1 MKKMHNLILFLL
13 ILVGCKPAVELN
25 GDTGIDKFSFEKEAA
40 IGLAYMFTITPDASV
55 NTFIIQNKDSV
66 PQGTDVTKL
75 KAKFSTI
82 NTLVK
87 VKVNGVEQTTN
98 VSVNDFTNPVIY
110 EAYAEDGTVKKY
122 KVIVN
127 VAKQSLRA
135 EKFIIINQTTFTETE
150 VQTIVA
156 KYGAQSNKRVAVGLG
171 IIISVL
177 NSAPATFLDKLN
189 NQLALAKKYD
199 IPILV
204 KLDTEYYWDYRPD
217 LWNWWDSS
225 IAGYNPDNKNNVEWS
240 DWTSD
245 AAIKICWLNWGKQI
259 RKKPAPNLMS
269 PAYINAWKTELVK
282 GAQAVK
288 TWYDQLPENK
298 KFLLAGV
305 VVGWESSIGANMFY
319 IPNGNS
325 YLTQPEANDPAI
337 KRNMDMLP
345 SRGVQA
351 TGYAAVKTAGIASSG
366 TLTEQML
373 TEVVRR
379 HLENLSKTVFDLGF
393 ARNQIIV
400 HCGGWAVGETL
411 YSAANNAYSC
421 PGWSFYSDAADPT
434 KDLTAMAALAKS
446 DAPYWAAIEWLLQGT
461 DKTQSDWTNALNK
474 SLANKSRLV
483 CIYNW
488 GQINSNL
495 AALEAIKSINK

>member
-1 MKKMHNLILFLL
+1 MHQLL
-13 ILVGCKPAVELN
+13 ILLLIIFGCKPTVELN
-25 GDTGIDKFSFEKEAA
+25 GDTGIDKFSFEKEET
-40 IGLAYMFTITPDASV
+40 IGLVYTFTISPESAP
-55 NTFIIQNKDSV
+55 NTFIIQNKDSL
-66 PQGTDVTKL
+66 PKGTDVSRL

-87 VKVNGVEQTTN
+87 VKVNGVIQTSN
-98 VSVNDFTNPVIY
+98 VTINDFTKPVLY
-110 EAYAEDGTVKKY
+110 EAFAEDGTVKKY
-122 KVIVN
+122 KVVVS
-127 VAKQSLRA
+127 VAKQPLRA
-135 EKFIIINQTTFTETE
+135 DKYVIINQTTFTETE
-150 VQTIVA
+150 IKTIVA
-156 KYGAQSNKRVAVGLG
+156 KYGEQSNKRVAVGLG

-177 NSAPATFLDKLN
+177 NSAPATFLASLN

-204 KLDTEYYWDYRPD
+204 KFDTEYYWDYRPD
-217 LWNWWDSS
+217 LWNWWDPT
-225 IAGYNPDNKNNVEWS
+225 IGGYNPDNKNNVEWY
-240 DWTSD
+240 DWNSD
-245 AAIKICWLNWGKQI
+245 AAIKICWLNWGKQM
-259 RKKPAPNLMS
+259 RKRPAPNLMS
-269 PAYINAWKTELVK
+269 PAYINAWKVELTK
-282 GAQAVK
+282 GAQALK
-288 TWYDQLPENK
+288 TWYDELPENK

-305 VVGWESSIGANMFY
+305 VVGWESSIGANLFY

-351 TGYAAVKTAGIASSG
+351 TGYAAVKTAGIATSG

-379 HLENLSKTVFDLGF
+379 NLENLSKTVFDLGF
-393 ARNQIIV
+393 SRNQIIV
-400 HCGGWAVGETL
+400 HGGGWAVGETL
-411 YSAANNAYSC
+411 YSASINAYSC

-474 SLANKSRLV
+474 SIANKSRLV